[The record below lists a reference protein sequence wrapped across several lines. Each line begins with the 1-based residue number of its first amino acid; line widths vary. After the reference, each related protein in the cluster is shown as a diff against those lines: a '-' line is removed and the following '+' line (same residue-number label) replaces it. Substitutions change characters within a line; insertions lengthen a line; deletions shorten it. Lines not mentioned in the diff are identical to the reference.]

1 MKDLTN
7 TFEADRVPIKLLLF
21 IDKRPSSGDYV
32 QQIRGHLKEL
42 DKEQT
47 FSLEIV
53 DVSEQPYLVEHFR
66 LIATPALVKFAPG
79 KQQVISG
86 SNILSQLNQWWPHWL
101 QESESLAEAAATHSP
116 MDKNGDTPWNASPS
130 GTLQEQGELAH
141 SVEVMKLSDEIFH
154 LKQEKEDLEAQLQFK
169 NRIVAMLAHDLR
181 NPLTAASIAVET
193 LELGYGD
200 QTCDQRKTALSPE
213 LTAQLLR
220 HAKTQIRAMDRMI
233 SDILQT
239 AKGAA
244 ADLQIQPQETSFNNL
259 FAETMASMQNKFEAR
274 SQQIDVDIPQDLPP
288 VYVDAGQIQR
298 VLYNLLDNA
307 IKYTPEGGGLYIS
320 ALHRT
325 TQKIQVCVQDTG
337 PGIPK
342 EKREEIFEDSFR
354 LQRDESKDGYGL
366 GLALCRRIIRAHYG
380 QIWVESSPGEGSQ
393 FFFTLPVFRSA

>member
-1 MKDLTN
+1 
-7 TFEADRVPIKLLLF
+7 
-21 IDKRPSSGDYV
+21 
-32 QQIRGHLKEL
+32 
-42 DKEQT
+42 
-47 FSLEIV
+47 
-53 DVSEQPYLVEHFR
+53 

-79 KQQVISG
+79 RQQVISG
-86 SNILSQLNQWWPHWL
+86 SNLLSQLDQWWPHWQ
-101 QESESLAEAAATHSP
+101 QESENLAESATTPREWTSSP
-116 MDKNGDTPWNASPS
+116 KGTP
-130 GTLQEQGELAH
+130 QEQGELAH
-141 SVEVMKLSDEIFH
+141 SVEVMKLSDEIFR
-154 LKQEKEDLEAQLQFK
+154 LKQDREDLEAQLQFK

-193 LELGYGD
+193 LEMGYGD
-200 QTCDQRKTALSPE
+200 KSSEETRSKLSPK

-259 FAETMASMQNKFEAR
+259 FAETLASMRNKFEAR
-274 SQQIDVDIPQDLPP
+274 SQSVDIDIPQDLPP

-307 IKYTPEGGGLYIS
+307 IKYTPEGGELYVS

-325 TQKIQVCVQDTG
+325 TQKIQICVQDTG
-337 PGIPK
+337 PGIPQ

-393 FFFTLPVFRSA
+393 FLFTLPVFRS

>member
-1 MKDLTN
+1 L
-7 TFEADRVPIKLLLF
+7 
-21 IDKRPSSGDYV
+21 
-32 QQIRGHLKEL
+32 
-42 DKEQT
+42 
-47 FSLEIV
+47 
-53 DVSEQPYLVEHFR
+53 
-66 LIATPALVKFAPG
+66 
-79 KQQVISG
+79 
-86 SNILSQLNQWWPHWL
+86 
-101 QESESLAEAAATHSP
+101 
-116 MDKNGDTPWNASPS
+116 
-130 GTLQEQGELAH
+130 
-141 SVEVMKLSDEIFH
+141 
-154 LKQEKEDLEAQLQFK
+154 FK

-193 LELGYGD
+193 LELGYGT
-200 QTCDQRKTALSPE
+200 QEENKRRTTLSPD

-259 FAETMASMQNKFEAR
+259 FAETLASMRNKFEAR
-274 SQQIDVDIPQDLPP
+274 SHTVDVDIPQDLPP

-307 IKYTPEGGGLYIS
+307 IKYTPKGGNLYIS

-325 TQKIQVCVQDTG
+325 TQKIQVSIQDTG
-337 PGIPK
+337 PGIPHENHDK
-342 EKREEIFEDSFR
+342 IFEDSFR
-354 LQRDESKDGYGL
+354 LQRDEKKDGYGL

-393 FFFTLPVFRSA
+393 FFFTLPVFRS

>member
-1 MKDLTN
+1 M
-7 TFEADRVPIKLLLF
+7 
-21 IDKRPSSGDYV
+21 
-32 QQIRGHLKEL
+32 
-42 DKEQT
+42 
-47 FSLEIV
+47 
-53 DVSEQPYLVEHFR
+53 
-66 LIATPALVKFAPG
+66 
-79 KQQVISG
+79 
-86 SNILSQLNQWWPHWL
+86 
-101 QESESLAEAAATHSP
+101 
-116 MDKNGDTPWNASPS
+116 
-130 GTLQEQGELAH
+130 
-141 SVEVMKLSDEIFH
+141 
-154 LKQEKEDLEAQLQFK
+154 
-169 NRIVAMLAHDLR
+169 
-181 NPLTAASIAVET
+181 
-193 LELGYGD
+193 GYGD
-200 QTCDQRKTALSPE
+200 KSSEETRSKLSPK

-259 FAETMASMQNKFEAR
+259 FAETLASMRNKFEAR
-274 SQQIDVDIPQDLPP
+274 SQSVDIDIPQDLPP

-307 IKYTPEGGGLYIS
+307 IKYTPEGGELYVS

-325 TQKIQVCVQDTG
+325 TQKIQICVQDTG
-337 PGIPK
+337 PGIPQ

-393 FFFTLPVFRSA
+393 FLFTLPVFRS

>member
-1 MKDLTN
+1 MENLNDESAAN
-7 TFEADRVPIKLLLF
+7 QISIKLLLF
-21 IDKRPSSGDYV
+21 IDKRPSSGEYV
-32 QQIRGHLKEL
+32 QRLRHHLKANQL
-42 DKEQT
+42 DQT
-47 FSLEIV
+47 FSLDVV

-86 SNILSQLNQWWPHWL
+86 SNLLSQLDQWWPHWQREIVAL
-101 QESESLAEAAATHSP
+101 QAARDKKASESNSEVR
-116 MDKNGDTPWNASPS
+116 
-130 GTLQEQGELAH
+130 TLSDSDELAH
-141 SVEVMKLSDEIFH
+141 SIEVMKLSDEIFR

-193 LELGYGD
+193 LELGYGEKATD
-200 QTCDQRKTALSPE
+200 NKRSLSPK

-220 HAKTQIRAMDRMI
+220 HAKTQIWAMDRMI

-244 ADLQIQPQETSFNNL
+244 ADLQIQPQATSFNSL
-259 FAETMASMQNKFEAR
+259 FAETLASMRNKFEAK
-274 SQQIDVDIPQDLPP
+274 SQAVDVDIPQDLPLI
-288 VYVDAGQIQR
+288 YVDPSQIQR
-298 VLYNLLDNA
+298 VLSNLLDNA
-307 IKYTPEGGGLYIS
+307 IKYTPDGGDLYVS

-337 PGIPK
+337 PGIPQ
-342 EKREEIFEDSFR
+342 EKHEKIFEDSFR
-354 LQRDESKDGYGL
+354 LQRDEAKDGYGI

-380 QIWVESSPGEGSQ
+380 QIWTESIPGEGSQ
-393 FFFTLPVFRSA
+393 FYFTLPVFRAV

>member
-1 MKDLTN
+1 MEDLSTN
-7 TFEADRVPIKLLLF
+7 FEADRVPIKLLLF

-32 QQIRGHLKEL
+32 QQLRQHLKHL
-42 DKEQT
+42 DETDQE
-47 FSLEIV
+47 FSLDVV

-66 LIATPALVKFAPG
+66 LITTPALVKFAPG

-86 SNILSQLNQWWPHWL
+86 SNILQQLDQWWPHW
-101 QESESLAEAAATHSP
+101 QKEVGAIAEASIDRNGQWMNAPRAA
-116 MDKNGDTPWNASPS
+116 A
-130 GTLQEQGELAH
+130 QEDELAH

-154 LKQEKEDLEAQLQFK
+154 LKQGKEDLEAQLQFK

-193 LELGYGD
+193 LELGYGEEAED
-200 QTCDQRKTALSPE
+200 KRKTVLSPD

-239 AKGAA
+239 AKGAS
-244 ADLQIQPQETSFNNL
+244 ADLHIQPQETSFNNL
-259 FAETMASMQNKFEAR
+259 FAETLASMRNKFEAR
-274 SQQIDVDIPQDLPP
+274 SQTLDIDIPQDLPP

-307 IKYTPEGGGLYIS
+307 IKYTPEGGELYVT

-325 TQKIQVCVQDTG
+325 TQKIQVCIQDTG
-337 PGIPK
+337 PGIPD
-342 EKREEIFEDSFR
+342 EKRDQIFEDSFR
-354 LQRDESKDGYGL
+354 LQRDEQKDGYGL

-393 FFFTLPVFRSA
+393 FLFTLPVFRS

>member
-1 MKDLTN
+1 MEDLTN

-21 IDKRPSSGDYV
+21 IDKRPSSGEYV
-32 QQIRGHLKEL
+32 QQLRNHLKDL
-42 DKEQT
+42 DTEQT
-47 FSLEIV
+47 FSLDVV

-66 LIATPALVKFAPG
+66 LITTPALVKFSPG

-86 SNILSQLNQWWPHWL
+86 SNILSQLSQWWPHWL
-101 QESESLAEAAATHSP
+101 QESETLAESATA
-116 MDKNGDTPWNASPS
+116 NGQWLTSANGTP
-130 GTLQEQGELAH
+130 QEQGELAH
-141 SVEVMKLSDEIFH
+141 SVEVMKLSDEIFR
-154 LKQEKEDLEAQLQFK
+154 LKQDKDDLEAQLQFK

-193 LELGYGD
+193 LELGYGNSAD
-200 QTCDQRKTALSPE
+200 NQRKTSLSPE

-220 HAKTQIRAMDRMI
+220 HAKNQIRAMDRMI

-259 FAETMASMQNKFEAR
+259 FAETLASMRNKFEAR
-274 SQQIDVDIPQDLPP
+274 SQTINIDIPQDLPP

-307 IKYTPEGGGLYIS
+307 IKYTPEGGELYVS

-337 PGIPK
+337 PGIPQ
-342 EKREEIFEDSFR
+342 EKQEEIFEDSFR

-380 QIWVESSPGEGSQ
+380 QIWVESSPGQGSQ
-393 FFFTLPVFRSA
+393 FFFTLPVYRS

>member
-1 MKDLTN
+1 MEDLTN

-21 IDKRPSSGDYV
+21 IDKRPSSGEYV
-32 QQIRGHLKEL
+32 QQLRNHLKGL
-42 DKEQT
+42 DAEQT
-47 FSLEIV
+47 FSLDVV

-86 SNILSQLNQWWPHWL
+86 STILSQLDQWWPHWL
-101 QESESLAEAAATHSP
+101 QEAEVLLESASANGEWSLSPKNSAE
-116 MDKNGDTPWNASPS
+116 D
-130 GTLQEQGELAH
+130 QGELAH
-141 SVEVMKLSDEIFH
+141 SVEVMKLSDEIFC
-154 LKQEKEDLEAQLQFK
+154 LKQDKEDLEAQLQFK

-193 LELGYGD
+193 LELGYGALEK
-200 QTCDQRKTALSPE
+200 RKTSLSPE

-220 HAKTQIRAMDRMI
+220 HAKTQIRSMDRMI

-244 ADLQIQPQETSFNNL
+244 ADLLIQPQEICFNNL
-259 FAETMASMQNKFEAR
+259 FAETLASMQNKFEAR
-274 SQQIDVDIPQDLPP
+274 SQQVDVDIPQDLPP
-288 VYVDAGQIQR
+288 VYIDAGQIQR
-298 VLYNLLDNA
+298 VIFNLLDNA
-307 IKYTPEGGGLYIS
+307 IKYTPEGGGLQVS

-325 TQKIQVCVQDTG
+325 TQKIQVCVKDTG

-342 EKREEIFEDSFR
+342 EKYEEIFEDSFR

-380 QIWVESSPGEGSQ
+380 QIWVESAPGEGSQ
-393 FFFTLPVFRSA
+393 FFFTLPVFRS